1 MLTPEEIETYH
12 RDGYVTPQDFRL
24 GDSELNKLRD
34 AVDRVLVDNPETLPD
49 RMINTHLDGGAP
61 MAFEARRRSMIS
73 PAIHVS
79 LIWRR
84 R

>member
-1 MLTPEEIETYH
+1 MLTPDEIETYH
-12 RDGYVTPQDFRL
+12 RNGYVTPQDFRL
-24 GDSELNKLRD
+24 SAGELNKLRD
-34 AVDRVLVDNPETLPD
+34 AADRVLADNPEILPD

-61 MAFEARRRSMIS
+61 YGIQARRQSMIS